1 MLRIF
6 VTDSAE
12 EAVESIKQTAM
23 RQFGLTYGP
32 RMKRRWYLWE

>member
-1 MLRIF
+1 

-12 EAVESIKQTAM
+12 EAVAFCRDAAL

-32 RMKRRWYLWE
+32 MLKRRWWLGE